1 VRCGVTAAVSSAA
14 AWEVPVDPRGTGLQE
29 PRRAFLELRSE
40 FSDGTKNVRIRSL
53 ADDRLVRPRGTPHR
67 LVGGCRIASDDR
79 CWSCPS
85 PRQLRTRCNCCNR
98 IGQPPLRA
106 KAAGMTPAGSLGRVP
121 HGYTYSQ
128 FCELNRGR
136 KGHLTPTMR
145 QTHIPGAA
153 VCRLRWHYAC
163 RHRWKAH
170 LFGDLLGASTS
181 LDIVTHRVPVT
192 PPKKAKAC
200 ADPIS

>member
-1 VRCGVTAAVSSAA
+1 MRSHRRGSSAA

-79 CWSCPS
+79 CWSCPFPAATS
-85 PRQLRTRCNCCNR
+85 NKVQLL
-98 IGQPPLRA
+98 QPHWPSRHCELKRP
-106 KAAGMTPAGSLGRVP
+106 GMTPAGSLGRVP

-145 QTHIPGAA
+145 QTHIPGSGCLSITLAL
-153 VCRLRWHYAC
+153 RLPSSME
-163 RHRWKAH
+163 
-170 LFGDLLGASTS
+170 GTS
-181 LDIVTHRVPVT
+181 IRRPARRVDQP
-192 PPKKAKAC
+192 
-200 ADPIS
+200 